1 MTTTTGTKYGVLMT
15 AAQIATAVRGD
26 IKELQAE
33 GTIPSK
39 ADGFTYRVQ
48 SRSYSQGQAV
58 DVYVIGNQTT
68 PTNAAWAFGPANRN
82 SSDPKHVWALEHG
95 TGQVIT
101 DHARALGRTLLTAAR
116 AYTRDD
122 TNPDGD
128 SPQSSCWTTV
138 HAGLDGI
145 SIG

>member
-26 IKELQAE
+26 ITELQAQ

-68 PTNAAWAFGPANRN
+68 PQDPAWAFGPADRN
-82 SSDPKHVWALEHG
+82 SSDPKHVWALASRFH
-95 TGQVIT
+95 
-101 DHARALGRTLLTAAR
+101 RTR
-116 AYTRDD
+116 
-122 TNPDGD
+122 
-128 SPQSSCWTTV
+128 
-138 HAGLDGI
+138 
-145 SIG
+145 